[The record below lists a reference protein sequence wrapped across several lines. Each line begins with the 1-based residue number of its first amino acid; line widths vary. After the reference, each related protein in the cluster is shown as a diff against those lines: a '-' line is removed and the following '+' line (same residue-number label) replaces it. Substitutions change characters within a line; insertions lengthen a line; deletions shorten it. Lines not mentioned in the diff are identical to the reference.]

1 MKMAPD
7 LDHFFKTA
15 VELFVYLF
23 LQCGYGQSR
32 FPLFLCYSMI
42 VYKKSEY
49 FNSLLFKATLWLRW
63 LSPKGQLRR
72 E

>member
-42 VYKKSEY
+42 VYK
-49 FNSLLFKATLWLRW
+49 SLNISTRCISKQHH
-63 LSPKGQLRR
+63 GCDGCH
-72 E
+72 

>member
-7 LDHFFKTA
+7 LNHFFKTA

-32 FPLFLCYSMI
+32 FPFSMLFHDCI
-42 VYKKSEY
+42 EKV
-49 FNSLLFKATLWLRW
+49 
-63 LSPKGQLRR
+63 
-72 E
+72 

>member
-7 LDHFFKTA
+7 LNHFFKTA

-32 FPLFLCYSMI
+32 FPLLDR
-42 VYKKSEY
+42 KSVV
-49 FNSLLFKATLWLRW
+49 
-63 LSPKGQLRR
+63 
-72 E
+72 